1 MAAPTTTDRGLTL
14 RMPIR
19 YGERMAY
26 TEIPTWRLREN
37 LRRTA
42 TERIEGRRNFEQHV
56 GRTSTKPLTKVDLDP
71 REVLQL
77 LDALDAAEAEVAR
90 LSKQEG

>member
-1 MAAPTTTDRGLTL
+1 MA
-14 RMPIR
+14 
-19 YGERMAY
+19 E
-26 TEIPTWRLREN
+26 TEIPTWRLRET

-42 TERIEGRRNFEQHV
+42 TERIEGRKSFERHV
-56 GRTSTKPLTKVDLDP
+56 GRVSTKPLTRIDLDP

-90 LSKQEG
+90 LTTTEG

>member
-1 MAAPTTTDRGLTL
+1 
-14 RMPIR
+14 
-19 YGERMAY
+19 MAY
-26 TEIPTWRLREN
+26 PEIPTWRLRED

-42 TERIEGRRNFEQHV
+42 TQRIEGRKNFEQHV
-56 GRTSTKPLTKVDLDP
+56 RASTKPLSTIDLDP

-90 LSKQEG
+90 LTTREG